1 MNIIKTLRNWKKKG
15 YIELPFIP
23 SDCIHN
29 AHMFYIK
36 VKDIEERTR
45 LIDFLKDKNIG
56 AVFHYVP
63 LHSAPAGKKYGSF
76 FGRDIYT
83 TKESERLLR
92 LPMYYGLRKQD
103 IQAVCNVLY
112 NFYNGT

>member
-1 MNIIKTLRNWKKKG
+1 M
-15 YIELPFIP
+15 
-23 SDCIHN
+23 HN

-45 LIDFLKDKNIG
+45 LIEFLKCKDIS

-92 LPMYYGLRKQD
+92 LPMYYRLTKKD
-103 IQAVCNVLY
+103 IDKVCNAIKL
-112 NFYNGT
+112 FWE